1 MNPMVKTL
9 ERIIVAVAV
18 AAFASA
24 AFAPAAGYARHGP
37 MGHATA
43 TDGSTSTWV
52 ASGREIDRLGP
63 KQVPLQ
69 HAIVA
74 QPAAPDV
81 VRVVEPGGF
90 DWGDA
95 MIGAGVA
102 ALATAALAAAV
113 QLMMGGRRGR
123 IGRGHVLAR

>member
-1 MNPMVKTL
+1 MKPTKKTL
-9 ERIIVAVAV
+9 ERIVVAFAV
-18 AAFASA
+18 AALA
-24 AFAPAAGYARHGP
+24 AALAPSVGYARHGP

-43 TDGSTSTWV
+43 AGGSTSTWV

-63 KQVPLQ
+63 KQVPLE

-74 QPAAPDV
+74 QPAAPAV
-81 VRVVEPGGF
+81 VRIVEPGGF

-95 MIGAGVA
+95 LIGAGVA
-102 ALATAALAAAV
+102 ALATAGLAAAL
-113 QLMMGGRRGR
+113 QLMMGGRRGP